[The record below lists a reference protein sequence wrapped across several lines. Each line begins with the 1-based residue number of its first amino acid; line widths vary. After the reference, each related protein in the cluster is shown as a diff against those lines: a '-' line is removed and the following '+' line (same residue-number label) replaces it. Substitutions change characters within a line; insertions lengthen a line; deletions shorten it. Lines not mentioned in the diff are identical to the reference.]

1 MEFFLTATVLKLI
14 PFLRVTIL
22 IAFTSMALGL
32 IFGTLLAAMKMCRI
46 KMLKTIANPVYNIYQ
61 VYAGDWYNEI
71 FSPIMVCRSFLDW
84 RALISMVS
92 AKLCFQS

>member
-1 MEFFLTATVLKLI
+1 MEFFLTTVLKLI

-32 IFGTLLAAMKMCRI
+32 IFGTLLAAMKVCRI
-46 KMLKTIANPVYNIYQ
+46 KILKTIANL
-61 VYAGDWYNEI
+61 
-71 FSPIMVCRSFLDW
+71 FFLDW
-84 RALISMVS
+84 RALISMAS

>member
-1 MEFFLTATVLKLI
+1 MEFFLTTVLKLI

-46 KMLKTIANPVYNIYQ
+46 KMLKTIANQ
-61 VYAGDWYNEI
+61 VYAGDCTD
-71 FSPIMVCRSFLDW
+71 FSRLLW
-84 RALISMVS
+84 S
-92 AKLCFQS
+92 AGPFWTGGH

>member
-1 MEFFLTATVLKLI
+1 MEFFLTTVLKLI

-46 KMLKTIANPVYNIYQ
+46 K
-61 VYAGDWYNEI
+61 I
-71 FSPIMVCRSFLDW
+71 FNKS
-84 RALISMVS
+84 
-92 AKLCFQS
+92 